1 MPKLNVNGKSVDVT
15 SSDDTPL
22 LWVLRDE
29 LGLMATKYGC
39 GIAQCGS
46 CTVQIDRIAIRSC
59 ITPLSD
65 VGDRKVVTTEG
76 LSGVVADEVR
86 AAWIEHNVVQCGYC
100 QPAQIMVATSLLNQ
114 VKAPTDD
121 DIDQAMGG
129 VACRCGT
136 YPRIRAAI
144 HTAAKKIYAS

>member
-1 MPKLNVNGKSVDVT
+1 MKLNVNGKVVDVT
-15 SSDDTPL
+15 SGDDTPL

-39 GIAQCGS
+39 GIAQCGN
-46 CTVQIDRIAIRSC
+46 CTVQIDRVAIRAC

-65 VGDRKVVTTEG
+65 VGDRKVVTAEG
-76 LSGVVADEVR
+76 LEGVVADEVR
-86 AAWIEHNVVQCGYC
+86 AAWLAHNVVQCGYC

-136 YPRIRAAI
+136 YPRIKAAI
-144 HTAAKKIYAS
+144 HTAAKKIYST